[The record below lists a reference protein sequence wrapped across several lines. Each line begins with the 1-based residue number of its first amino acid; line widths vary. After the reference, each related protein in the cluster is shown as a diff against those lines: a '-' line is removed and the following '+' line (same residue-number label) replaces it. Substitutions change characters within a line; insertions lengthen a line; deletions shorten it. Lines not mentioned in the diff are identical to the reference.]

1 MFFKIKSRAM
11 GTRSKNENVRL
22 MRKGNLLGEGS
33 YAKIYT
39 ATSPGRSKYA
49 FKRFLVEKEN
59 SGLSGIKEID
69 MLNKLSSYPN
79 FVKIKEIVYENPFKE
94 NLSPIRRKKN
104 EERGRQDSL
113 NNIMMELSD
122 LGDLERYHVLPFKDL
137 YQIMVDCITGLLVM
151 KSNKI
156 LHRDIKPQNILL
168 FENPGCE
175 KVYTAKISDFGLA
188 KYYTLMEISTPET
201 SSIQYRA
208 PELFLNLD
216 YDYASDLWSM
226 GLVFFYLLRG
236 KNWIGGDLSDAGVIN
251 TILRLHPDH
260 ILEDFYEMNG
270 LSQLE
275 NPDRKKIEITR
286 NTMTAKKAG
295 WKRQLNLPKEEIKSF
310 EEETGHTIEEFEE
323 VLSSMIKF
331 NPADRLT
338 VEEVIKLPFF
348 ATEDIK
354 IGNLIN
360 YETPY
365 ICCYDSPEM
374 REAALNIILY
384 IYNENHE
391 LDKRRMRK
399 ESNIKND
406 KKDDDEVSD
415 DEGDIADRRNI
426 WLSDRVLF
434 HTVRI
439 FDLYTDYFDL
449 RTQEEFD
456 ISLYHCLYF
465 CSKFFNSIY
474 IPPTVE
480 EIIPKNYRSKNKESL
495 ERFEKRIFEKVLNR
509 DVYRET
515 IFEIFEEKGMK
526 KMTNKVIEEL
536 LTIMCKCV
544 WIEGK
549 TPSEIIEIYNEIG
562 YKNCLEYTDDKR

>member
-1 MFFKIKSRAM
+1 MATLQIRN
-11 GTRSKNENVRL
+11 RSEEVKL

-39 ATSPGRSKYA
+39 ATSPGKTKYA

-69 MLNKLSSYPN
+69 MLNKLSKYPN

-94 NLSPIRRKKN
+94 NLSPIRRRKD
-104 EERGRQDSL
+104 ETRDRQDSL

-122 LGDLERYHVLPFKDL
+122 LGDLERYHTLPFKDL

-151 KSNKI
+151 KRNKI

-168 FENPGCE
+168 FENPGSE
-175 KVYTAKISDFGLA
+175 KAYTAKISDFGLA

-236 KNWIGGDLSDAGVIN
+236 RNWIGGDLSDAGVIN

-260 ILEDFYEMNG
+260 ILEDFYTMNS

-286 NTMTAKKAG
+286 NTMIAKKVS
-295 WKRQLNLPKEEIKSF
+295 WRRQLNLTRDEIKEF
-310 EEETGHTIEEFEE
+310 ERETGHTIEEFEE
-323 VLSSMIKF
+323 VLSSMIRF

-348 ATEDIK
+348 ASEDIK
-354 IGNLIN
+354 VEKLID

-365 ICCYDSPEM
+365 VCCYDFPEM
-374 REAALNIILY
+374 RANALEIILN

-391 LDKRRMRK
+391 IDKLRERK
-399 ESNIKND
+399 GEKKNEED
-406 KKDDDEVSD
+406 VSD
-415 DEGDIADRRNI
+415 DESDIAERRNI

-439 FDLYTDYFDL
+439 FDLYTDYFEL
-449 RTQEEFD
+449 KTQQEFD
-456 ISLYHCLYF
+456 LSLYYCLYF

-480 EIIPKNYRSKNKESL
+480 EIIPKNYRCKNKESL

-515 IFEIFEEKGMK
+515 IFEVFEGKGKM

-544 WIEGK
+544 WVEGK
-549 TPSEIIEIYNEIG
+549 KPSEIIEIYNRIG
-562 YKNCLEYTDDKR
+562 YEGCLKYKEGNESKA